1 MAPQSCAITL
11 AYGMIPGSRVDNLG
25 HLGGLLGGAAASF
38 AAGPRLVTLDGRGGH
53 DALGRY
59 FRSGGAVIADRPLLR
74 LAGITGAGSA
84 DNQY

>member
-25 HLGGLLGGAAASF
+25 HLGGLLSGAAASF
-38 AAGPRLVTLDGRGGH
+38 AAGPRLVTLGGRAGGH

-59 FRSGGAVIADRPLLR
+59 FRSGGAVIVDRPLLR
-74 LAGITGAGSA
+74 LGGAGTASA
-84 DNQY
+84 DH